1 MTITITEA
9 FDQACQEA
17 GLTVE
22 EATALITNDDMPT
35 RTRNVINT
43 RTWELLRRANAADAA
58 AEA

>member
-1 MTITITEA
+1 MTLTITQA
-9 FDQACQEA
+9 FEQATKEA

-43 RTWELLRRANAADAA
+43 RTWELLRKAS
-58 AEA
+58 

>member
-1 MTITITEA
+1 MTLTITEA

-43 RTWELLRRANAADAA
+43 RTWEILRKAS
-58 AEA
+58 